1 MCKSLSI
8 IRFLHLKSFF
18 SSFSILSFICSHV
31 LLIRF
36 HQGFSHA
43 FLVQSCL
50 FGLLSSFSF
59 FSSSLLLIKINN
71 ITSTNLDILFKSN
84 SFNFFISRLKS
95 QVILFVCSN
104 SETKSISMHDI
115 KLIFDDFLLKLF
127 LSIFNLFVLILSFVS
142 SFVDNLFFLS
152 SGFLFLTSNVES
164 FFFKVNLRFLI
175 HVNVTVPEH
184 QFSNG
189 FNRVWHLSQ
198 YTFGRL
204 LLGLS
209 LILSKIKFRLLLKH
223 LSGQHLLELDILL
236 HVVELVSIF
245 GHTHQNL

>member
-8 IRFLHLKSFF
+8 IRLLHLKSFF
-18 SSFSILSFICSHV
+18 SFCILSLIRSYV

-43 FLVQSCL
+43 FLIQSCL

-59 FSSSLLLIKINN
+59 FSPSLLFIKINN
-71 ITSTNLDILFKSN
+71 VTSSNFDILFKSN
-84 SFNFFISRLKS
+84 CFNFFISRLKS

-104 SETKSISMHDI
+104 SETESVSVHDI

-127 LSIFNLFVLILSFVS
+127 LCIFNLFVLILSFIP

-152 SGFLFLTSNVES
+152 SSFLFLTSNIES

-175 HVNVTVPEH
+175 HVDVTVPEH
-184 QFSNG
+184 
-189 FNRVWHLSQ
+189 
-198 YTFGRL
+198 
-204 LLGLS
+204 
-209 LILSKIKFRLLLKH
+209 
-223 LSGQHLLELDILL
+223 
-236 HVVELVSIF
+236 
-245 GHTHQNL
+245 

>member
-8 IRFLHLKSFF
+8 IWFLHLKSFPF
-18 SSFSILSFICSHV
+18 FLILSFICSHV
-31 LLIRF
+31 LLYRF

-71 ITSTNLDILFKSN
+71 ITSTNWDILFKSN
-84 SFNFFISRLKS
+84 CFNFFIWRLKS

-104 SETKSISMHDI
+104 SKTESISVHNI
-115 KLIFDDFLLKLF
+115 KLIFDNFLLELF

-142 SFVDNLFFLS
+142 SFMDNLFFLS
-152 SGFLFLTSNVES
+152 SGFLFLTSNIES

-175 HVNVTVPEH
+175 HVDVTVP
-184 QFSNG
+184 
-189 FNRVWHLSQ
+189 
-198 YTFGRL
+198 
-204 LLGLS
+204 
-209 LILSKIKFRLLLKH
+209 
-223 LSGQHLLELDILL
+223 
-236 HVVELVSIF
+236 
-245 GHTHQNL
+245 